1 LIDCSLQA
9 KAIFWTYYEARSC
22 LYDLFCNRFQ
32 KKRHSFF
39 LAVLLK
45 RYMPDNRIN
54 YNTKTMKISHIPLL
68 LMLFPVA
75 SVQFGCSPKNADT
88 VQSTET
94 AAHAGVEEES
104 GWTELFNGKDLTG
117 WKQVNGQ
124 ATYKVED
131 GAIVGTTVT
140 ESPNSFLAA
149 DKMYGDY
156 ILEFEVMLNDDLNS
170 GVQFR
175 SISDPAVMDGRVH
188 GYQFELDPSD
198 RKWTG
203 GIYDEARRGWLYPLT
218 LNPAAQSAYKKGT
231 WNKARIEAIGDKITT
246 WVNDVPVAAVVDDM
260 TPEGLIALQVH
271 AIEKPGDAGKE
282 IKWRNIRIK
291 TTNLTPREGHNAFV
305 VNLVPNTLTE
315 QEKAQGWSLL
325 WDGKTTNGWRGAY
338 KDKFPEGGWKIQDGE
353 LQVLESG
360 GGESVNGG
368 DIVTEKEYSA
378 FDLQVQFKLTEG
390 ANSGIKY
397 FVTEK
402 EKVNNASAIGLE
414 YQLLDD
420 EKHPDAKL
428 GRDGNRTIASLYD
441 LKTSEKN
448 PRFLK
453 PIGEWNQARLVVKP
467 DNTVEHWLNGIK
479 VLEYKRGSEE
489 FRDLVAKSKYKDWE
503 NFGEAEKGHILLQD
517 HGNNVAF
524 RSIKIKEL

>member
-1 LIDCSLQA
+1 MPFLIA
-9 KAIFWTYYEARSC
+9 GA
-22 LYDLFCNRFQ
+22 
-32 KKRHSFF
+32 
-39 LAVLLK
+39 
-45 RYMPDNRIN
+45 
-54 YNTKTMKISHIPLL
+54 
-68 LMLFPVA
+68 
-75 SVQFGCSPKNADT
+75 QFGCSSRNNDT
-88 VQSTET
+88 VQQTET
-94 AAHAGVEEES
+94 VMEA

-117 WKQVNGQ
+117 WKQINGK
-124 ATYKVED
+124 ASYKVED

-140 ESPNSFLAA
+140 DSPNSFLTAE
-149 DKMYGDY
+149 KEYGDF
-156 ILEFEVMLNDDLNS
+156 ILEFEVMLNNDINS

-175 SISDPAVMDGRVH
+175 SISDPAVMEGRVH

-203 GIYDEARRGWLYPLT
+203 GIYDEARRGWLYPLS
-218 LNPAAQSAYKKGT
+218 LNPSAQDAFKAGE
-231 WNKARIEAIGDKITT
+231 WNKVRVEAIGNKIKT
-246 WVNDVPVAAVVDDM
+246 WVNGVPVASVVDDM
-260 TPEGLIALQVH
+260 TPKGLIALQVH
-271 AIEKPGDAGKE
+271 SIGKAEDAGKE

-291 TTNLTPREGHNAFV
+291 TTDLQHKQGHDAYV

-315 QEKAQGWSLL
+315 QEQAQGWSLL

-338 KDKFPEGGWKIQDGE
+338 QDKFPAGGWRIQDGE

-368 DIVTEKEYSA
+368 DIVTEKEFGA
-378 FDLQVQFKLTEG
+378 FELQVQFKLTEG

-402 EKVNNASAIGLE
+402 EKVGKGSAIGLE

-420 EKHPDAKL
+420 AKHPDAKM
-428 GRDGNRTIASLYD
+428 GRNGNRTIASLYD

-453 PIGEWNQARLVVKP
+453 PIGEWNLARLVVKP
-467 DNTVEHWLNGIK
+467 DSTVEHWLNGIK
-479 VLEYKRGSEE
+479 VLEYKRGSQE
-489 FRDLVAKSKYKDWE
+489 FRDLVAISKYKDWE

-517 HGNNVAF
+517 HGNTVAF
-524 RSIKIKEL
+524 RSIKIKELK